1 MKKPRFRKR
10 FIALFL
16 FLLFAFAAVRETVI
30 IPSRENWD
38 NAQRLSDALTH
49 ARSVI
54 LVEFERDIWRTRR
67 ELVFTRVAA
76 SPAQISSLRA
86 ATGAWV
92 ASVSGRAMCYEP
104 HHRVEI
110 LQADGSELRFEM
122 CFHCDNF
129 SLGNNLANTLPTSW
143 RWGLIKFFTDAGM
156 PPRKDYSELVKNH
169 PDYPLLLEDRRA
181 LDARWEEEARALDAA
196 TKKSL
201 NKSPELKGK

>member
-1 MKKPRFRKR
+1 MKKPRIRKR
-10 FIALFL
+10 YIALFL
-16 FLLFAFAAVRETVI
+16 LLIAVGYAIVI

-49 ARSVI
+49 ARSVS
-54 LVEFERDIWRTRR
+54 LVEFERDIWRTER
-67 ELVFTRVAA
+67 ELVFRRVEA

-92 ASVSGRAMCYEP
+92 ASVSGRAMCYQP

-129 SLGNNLANTLPTSW
+129 ILGNNNANTLPTSW
-143 RWGLIKFFTDAGM
+143 RWRLIKFFTDAGM

-181 LDARWEEEARALDAA
+181 LEARWEKEARALD
-196 TKKSL
+196 TPIE
-201 NKSPELKGK
+201 KSPEKASK